1 MNTRYQKLSVAALA
15 LILLV
20 GCESSPEKQIEEAYA
35 ALTTADSLEA
45 DQYVTDLYLAAQDSF
60 ALAQAEIEAQ
70 EGVAGTKPDY
80 THARELLAF
89 VTRAANQASA
99 EVPTRK
105 ETMRIETD
113 SLIANAQTRLA
124 AAQELIA
131 ATPARDKS
139 VAVVSLQTNSQT
151 AQSALQHAVEAQAA
165 GEFAVANELVKQ
177 AIGALEA
184 LEAQT
189 LQEGVEATT
198 PRS

>member
-1 MNTRYQKLSVAALA
+1 
-15 LILLV
+15 
-20 GCESSPEKQIEEAYA
+20 
-35 ALTTADSLEA
+35 
-45 DQYVTDLYLAAQDSF
+45 
-60 ALAQAEIEAQ
+60 
-70 EGVAGTKPDY
+70 

-139 VAVVSLQTNSQT
+139 VAVVSLQTNGQT
-151 AQSALQHAVEAQAA
+151 AQSALQQAVEAQAA
-165 GEFAVANELVKQ
+165 GEFAVASELVKQ